1 MKWVGKREGE
11 GLGRVGQGKDPS
23 VCLSMKFPC
32 GRGPRVQSQG
42 PVLPAGRGQTE
53 EGFLSAWVWTTGQA
67 GGSTEPD
74 CLFQDSDLKQYLDHC
89 GNLMSMHN
97 VKVRASKVGTSSW
110 QPPVI
115 KASVGC
121 SSSHQLLRLLSA
133 SNAGRRERPF
143 G

>member
-97 VKVRASKVGTSSW
+97 VKVRDLIMAATCHRGQRGVLFF
-110 QPPVI
+110 PPAAEVAQRFKRRKGG
-115 KASVGC
+115 KAT
-121 SSSHQLLRLLSA
+121 RLV
-133 SNAGRRERPF
+133 
-143 G
+143 

>member
-1 MKWVGKREGE
+1 MRKWAKGSEPG
-11 GLGRVGQGKDPS
+11 
-23 VCLSMKFPC
+23 PC
-32 GRGPRVQSQG
+32 AASRQGPRLKRASFQLGSG
-42 PVLPAGRGQTE
+42 PLARQV
-53 EGFLSAWVWTTGQA
+53 
-67 GGSTEPD
+67 GGSTESD

-110 QPPVI
+110 QPSVI

-121 SSSHQLLRLLSA
+121 SSSHQLLRLLGA
-133 SNAGRRERPF
+133 SNTGRRERPL